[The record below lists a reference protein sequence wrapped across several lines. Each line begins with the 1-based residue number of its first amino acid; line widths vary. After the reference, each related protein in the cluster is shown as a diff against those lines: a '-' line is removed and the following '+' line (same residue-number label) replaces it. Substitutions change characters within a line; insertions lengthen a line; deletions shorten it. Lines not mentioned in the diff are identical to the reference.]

1 MREKLPLSSASIS
14 FSSGPF
20 NSASTVVH
28 CGDPQQQQQSEAAL
42 IVQNIFSPSVSFEQ
56 SNSNEYVELYKSSP
70 LVGTPSS
77 TTATPTS
84 VAEQEQMLSL
94 MPSAQQQQQKQ
105 QALQHNQT
113 HHMHNQ
119 FHNNHDSSMRSSPYK
134 LPSSSPS
141 STSILPVYQHQKQQ
155 LPSRSAVTLPIL
167 IECTDWRSEVELF
180 KSELFATT
188 NNTNNNMPTTTGSSQ
203 RSANNSLAEHCG
215 QQLLGQGIQ
224 LIVQEWMLL
233 LCNRCDAG
241 APAAA
246 QQDGVPSLLVVAA
259 LNDFP
264 FDPSLLRTLRWAL
277 LNPALTIQ
285 LFSQLFHFI
294 SATVFNWLV
303 TEPEARPLICQQFG
317 LQQLKQLLDHVQQWA
332 EQQGLELAAECHMDR
347 LCQVVHLLC
356 APKNLQQIAVLG
368 ATCYRLNSVQ
378 VRFLLENYAGD
389 VHAGETPAVSRELI
403 EHVVALARQQQ
414 ADDHHQQ
421 PPAADGSMPSL
432 SVPQLTESTALQLPF
447 LLPHDGYVVGQFC
460 CVDVRRVSSSWSGQI
475 SAH

>member
-1 MREKLPLSSASIS
+1 M
-14 FSSGPF
+14 
-20 NSASTVVH
+20 
-28 CGDPQQQQQSEAAL
+28 AA
-42 IVQNIFSPSVSFEQ
+42 
-56 SNSNEYVELYKSSP
+56 
-70 LVGTPSS
+70 
-77 TTATPTS
+77 
-84 VAEQEQMLSL
+84 
-94 MPSAQQQQQKQ
+94 
-105 QALQHNQT
+105 
-113 HHMHNQ
+113 
-119 FHNNHDSSMRSSPYK
+119 
-134 LPSSSPS
+134 
-141 STSILPVYQHQKQQ
+141 
-155 LPSRSAVTLPIL
+155 
-167 IECTDWRSEVELF
+167 
-180 KSELFATT
+180 
-188 NNTNNNMPTTTGSSQ
+188 TTGSPTVGQQFGAFRLTPAFVLYAICRHRLHASQ
-203 RSANNSLAEHCG
+203 SAAYDEERCYRLVGNTFAMFIDSCSRTIKVNHASRETLAFWLSNASELLNMGRTDAWLARAVGTALLDELAHVVQQLFTLLVEYCG

-224 LIVQEWMLL
+224 PIVQQWMLL
-233 LCNRCDAG
+233 LLRNRDAAG
-241 APAAA
+241 APAAAAAA

-259 LNDFP
+259 LDEC
-264 FDPSLLRTLRWAL
+264 LRTVRWAL

-378 VRFLLENYAGD
+378 VRFLLENYVGD
-389 VHAGETPAVSRELI
+389 VRAGETPAVSRELI

-421 PPAADGSMPSL
+421 PSAADGSMPSL

-475 SAH
+475 LAF